1 MNGMDSGLQFEKVM
15 SSLFFFLR
23 KIEKMVALSSDFIA
37 SFDKLFYDLWVLLGW
52 LYVICGFFWVS
63 ELRLLRVGPWCTRKR
78 KSGFDAGACAL
89 LCSVLGDAGAR
100 HVTRPHIMVA
110 KGPSPRNNSSLT

>member
-1 MNGMDSGLQFEKVM
+1 MM
-15 SSLFFFLR
+15 
-23 KIEKMVALSSDFIA
+23 ALSSDFIA

-110 KGPSPRNNSSLT
+110 KPTQ

>member
-1 MNGMDSGLQFEKVM
+1 MM
-15 SSLFFFLR
+15 
-23 KIEKMVALSSDFIA
+23 ALSSDFIA

-100 HVTRPHIMVA
+100 HVTRPHGRVWLDEKFFA
-110 KGPSPRNNSSLT
+110 HVFREENLACTEY

>member
-1 MNGMDSGLQFEKVM
+1 MM
-15 SSLFFFLR
+15 
-23 KIEKMVALSSDFIA
+23 ALSSDFIA

-100 HVTRPHIMVA
+100 HVTRPHIMWGVF
-110 KGPSPRNNSSLT
+110 RSLKNHSKIQIFHHIETLNIANDSCMEY